1 MKILI
6 DGFYLDKPRGM
17 GRYLQELLFSL
28 GSFAPSDYQIDV
40 LIPSGLDASLLVL
53 PGRLNYIQKRR
64 LPFPLWEQ
72 VMLPLAIAGKSYDSV
87 HFPYNTMPVLLNLP
101 LVRSFF
107 GARRIVTVHDLMFMN
122 SLGGS
127 FYQGWGNRYR
137 KYSVQLMSGYRTQL
151 VTVSMDSGA
160 RIEAA
165 LGSPATVI
173 YTPVERTCPVGFAG
187 IESIEKWTLRQRFFL
202 HIGGVSPHK
211 NSARCIEAFL
221 ASKLTDINL
230 VVLGLPADS
239 ALAARYQNE
248 RSVVFPGWVT
258 DAEIRSFLGHT
269 EAVLFPSLM
278 EGYGLPIV
286 EAFAA
291 GKPLLTS
298 NVPPMS
304 ELAADAALLVDPTSD
319 EQLIN
324 GIKRLAS
331 DTEGNHELIRRG
343 KLRMLE
349 ITSFKMS
356 EKLLAVYA
364 SVR

>member
-1 MKILI
+1 MRILI

-28 GSFAPSDYQIDV
+28 GSFAPLNFDIDV
-40 LIPSGLDASLLVL
+40 LIPSGIDRSLFVM
-53 PGRLNYIQKRR
+53 PERLNYIKKRR

-72 VMLPLAIAGKSYDSV
+72 ITLPLSIAGRDYDCV
-87 HFPYNTMPVLLNLP
+87 HFPYNTMPAVMNLP
-101 LVRSFF
+101 LVRSWFN
-107 GARRIVTVHDLMFMN
+107 ARRVVTIHDLMFMT
-122 SLGGS
+122 SLGGN

-137 KYSVQLMSGYRTQL
+137 KYSVKLMSGYRTRV

-165 LGSPATVI
+165 LGTPATVV
-173 YTPVERTCPVGFAG
+173 YTPVERTCPADFA
-187 IESIEKWTLRQRFFL
+187 EMEAIEKWTQRQRFFL

-221 ASKLTDINL
+221 AAKLTGVNL
-230 VVLGLPADS
+230 VVLGLPAS
-239 ALAARYQNE
+239 SGLALSYRNE

-258 DAEIRSFLGHT
+258 DSEVRSFLGHS

-304 ELAADAALLVDPTSD
+304 ELAGDAAILVVPTSD

-324 GIKRLAS
+324 GIKRLEA
-331 DTEGNHELIRRG
+331 DIEGNQDLVRRG

-349 ITSFKMS
+349 ITSAKMA
-356 EKLLAVYA
+356 EKLISVYA
-364 SVR
+364 VHR